1 MNKFN
6 IKRYLGTLAAAIAV
20 SVASVSAQA
29 ETVGFTGTLDTV
41 APFGVAFGFV
51 VGHDVSVGFDIND
64 AAFGGAITASDI
76 SGDYATDPTA
86 TADGAR
92 FVVWGPGGV
101 GTTPVVPILFNGTNG
116 INSTSLTTDA
126 TTVTGGSIEFY
137 GNAGTGQQATILVDF
152 GAGTFDIWSGTTS
165 FGGDTNNAFYGGG
178 GTLSAV
184 PVPAAAWLFGSALVG
199 LVGVGRRRRA
209 MA

>member
-1 MNKFN
+1 MKKMNLSK
-6 IKRYLGTLAAAIAV
+6 LAAAITV

-29 ETVGFTGTLDTV
+29 ATVGFSGTLDTV
-41 APFGVAFGFV
+41 APFGVAFGMV
-51 VGHDVSVGFDIND
+51 VGQDVSVGFDIDD
-64 AAFGGAITASDI
+64 AAFGGAIAASDI
-76 SGDYATDPTA
+76 SGDYATNPTTA

-101 GTTPVVPILFNGTNG
+101 GTAPVVPILFNGTTG

-137 GNAGTGQQATILVDF
+137 GNAGTGQQATIVVDF
-152 GAGTFDIWSGTTS
+152 DAGTFDIWSGTTS
-165 FGGDTNNAFYGGG
+165 FGGNTSHIFYGGG
-178 GTLSAV
+178 GTLTPSAV

-199 LVGVGRRRRA
+199 LAGVGRKRRA
-209 MA
+209 A